1 MRKYLLHSL
10 GGLLAVAVLA
20 VIPAAAQAAPIAAA
34 SADPSCYDDNE
45 PYSGWGNG
53 GWWQDGHRPYWR
65 GWGDGDG
72 YFGGHSYDPGCDA
85 AHPGKVDRVMVA
97 VQRMRGDKCNNM
109 SRGGRLGPGGD
120 CSDIAW
126 FRAKG
131 TSHWRHRI
139 NRRLPSGHYRLHRR
153 AIDANGNR
161 EAPKHRHLW
170 IR

>member
-1 MRKYLLHSL
+1 MRKALLHSL
-10 GGLLAVAVLA
+10 GGLLAVVVLA
-20 VIPAAAQAAPIAAA
+20 LIPAAAQAAPIAAA
-34 SADPSCYDDNE
+34 SGDPSCYDDNE
-45 PYSGWGNG
+45 PYSGWGN

-72 YFGGHSYDPGCDA
+72 YFGGRSYDPGCDA
-85 AHPGKVDRVMVA
+85 AHPGKVERVMVA
-97 VQRMRGDKCNNM
+97 VQRLRGDKCSNM

-126 FRAKG
+126 FPAKG
-131 TSHWRHRI
+131 TSHWHHRI

-153 AIDANGNR
+153 AVDANGNR